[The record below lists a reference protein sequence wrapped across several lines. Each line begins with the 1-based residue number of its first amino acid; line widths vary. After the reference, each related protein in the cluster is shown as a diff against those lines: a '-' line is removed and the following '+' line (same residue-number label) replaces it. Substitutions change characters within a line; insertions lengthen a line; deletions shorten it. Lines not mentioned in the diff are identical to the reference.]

1 MEQWNN
7 YQPSAPPMEFEQ
19 QQQQQQLLVPNLQT
33 QIQREN
39 AESTLLALR
48 AAGLE
53 SD

>member
-19 QQQQQQLLVPNLQT
+19 QQQQQQLLVPDLQT
-33 QIQREN
+33 QIQRDN

>member
-1 MEQWNN
+1 
-7 YQPSAPPMEFEQ
+7 MEFEQ
-19 QQQQQQLLVPNLQT
+19 HQQQELLVPDLQT

-39 AESTLLALR
+39 DESTLLALR

>member
-1 MEQWNN
+1 MEQWNDF
-7 YQPSAPPMEFEQ
+7 QPSAPPMEFEQ
-19 QQQQQQLLVPNLQT
+19 QQQQQLLVPDLQT

-39 AESTLLALR
+39 DESTLLALR

>member
-19 QQQQQQLLVPNLQT
+19 QQQQQQLLVPDLQT

>member
-19 QQQQQQLLVPNLQT
+19 QQQQQQLLVPDLHT

>member
-1 MEQWNN
+1 MEHWNN
-7 YQPSAPPMEFEQ
+7 YQPSAPPMEPD
-19 QQQQQQLLVPNLQT
+19 QQQQQLLMPDLRT

-39 AESTLLALR
+39 DESTLLALR

>member
-1 MEQWNN
+1 MEQWNDF
-7 YQPSAPPMEFEQ
+7 QPSAPPMEFEQ
-19 QQQQQQLLVPNLQT
+19 QQQQLQLLVPDLRT

-39 AESTLLALR
+39 DESTLLALR